1 MAYNKRK
8 TVTMARILIIDD
20 DNEFREMVREILIE
34 ADFNSI
40 EEAVNGGVGMKLL
53 RQQSFDL
60 VITDI
65 VMPEK
70 EGIETIIELNRDYP
84 GIKIIAMSG
93 GGKRGNQNY
102 LEMAQYLGASR
113 ILAKP
118 FQRSDLI
125 KTVKELLHK

>member
-1 MAYNKRK
+1 
-8 TVTMARILIIDD
+8 MARILIIDD

>member
-1 MAYNKRK
+1 LAYNKRK